1 MLHDH
6 YIVISVL
13 KVNLVWPQT
22 QAICPSS
29 DVRPDSQ
36 YQYLT
41 FSPTSLIL
49 QWFQAFYSE
58 KYLVWKALVT
68 IWILFQRN
76 SMIYAYIWKD
86 LCHMAITFPFA
97 VYLSQWKWWLT
108 VYGTLYFWKEWWC
121 CQLIQNMNEFCSHE
135 WIEKK
140 PTHPCI
146 CCNFLSTNFYAI
158 DLNSW
163 FICTMIRF

>member
-36 YQYLT
+36 FQYLT

-58 KYLVWKALVT
+58 KYLVWKTLVT
-68 IWILFQRN
+68 IWILLQRN
-76 SMIYAYIWKD
+76 SMIYAYIRKD

-97 VYLSQWKWWLT
+97 VYLFPLKWWFT
-108 VYGTLYFWKEWWC
+108 VYRTLYFSNEWRC
-121 CQLIQNMNEFCSHE
+121 CQLMQIWMSFV
-135 WIEKK
+135 
-140 PTHPCI
+140 PTSELKRTDTPMHMLQLPI
-146 CCNFLSTNFYAI
+146 N
-158 DLNSW
+158 
-163 FICTMIRF
+163 